1 MKKLVL
7 TILALIVT
15 SAHAHANDRLA
26 LAVAKHAACALA
38 IEPWNGKGRI
48 TESFENEM
56 RQCRRFAYSVFSF
69 AIETK
74 TDKLRAE
81 RIMSYVELEAPQKY
95 RRQ

>member
-15 SAHAHANDRLA
+15 SAHANDRVA
-26 LAVAKHAACALA
+26 LAVAKHAAGALA

-69 AIETK
+69 AIETE

-81 RIMSYVELEAPQKY
+81 RIMSYVELEALQKY